1 MAPWPSNIESFHWK
15 ASPGRK
21 VRELKSVMFCRF
33 DQAFRM
39 DRTGIIRQAMA
50 GGLAAAAF
58 EDA

>member
-1 MAPWPSNIESFHWK
+1 
-15 ASPGRK
+15 
-21 VRELKSVMFCRF
+21 MFCRF